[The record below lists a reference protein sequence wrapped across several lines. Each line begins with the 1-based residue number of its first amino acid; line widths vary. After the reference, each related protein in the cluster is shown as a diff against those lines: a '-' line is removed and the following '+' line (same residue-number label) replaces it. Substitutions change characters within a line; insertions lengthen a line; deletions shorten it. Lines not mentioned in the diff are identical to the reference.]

1 MAIFTTQGNS
11 QPMEQTAYSVNLC
24 TSSAA
29 IPEFPPVIDF
39 CYCDYD
45 CDYRQLVLY
54 GNNDYET
61 DRSDFLIDIPD
72 LTGSF
77 EIYLKNIIT
86 GVEVQLLDNTYGT
99 YFALGSFSTQPKKG
113 GYLINWGLVAS
124 VLGAGRYKVRIIQNY
139 FGQSPETISH
149 EYNLK
154 PYSATLAN
162 GTVKFEAVQNGCIIG
177 GVDYTGMNWVSS
189 VRFPAYFYEIDPRTE
204 IESYQS
210 LSRKVTQIQETT
222 VIRYQLDTKL
232 IPNQVLNKIK
242 NDKLMA
248 DDIFITDYNLLSF
261 EDLRSINVVRTEFN
275 KFGTF
280 RGSRKGVFSIVFEE
294 KKQNKIKQ

>member
-24 TSSAA
+24 TSSAV

-154 PYSATLAN
+154 PYSPTLAN